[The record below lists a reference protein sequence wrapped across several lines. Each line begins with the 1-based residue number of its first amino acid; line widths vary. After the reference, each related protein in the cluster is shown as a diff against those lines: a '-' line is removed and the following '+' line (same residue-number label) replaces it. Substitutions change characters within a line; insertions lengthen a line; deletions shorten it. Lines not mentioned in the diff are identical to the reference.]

1 MGKWSFN
8 FTIVSTKFN
17 SSRTSFWKIGRVLRR
32 SMVAIAIKSTLTLWD
47 TNISWL
53 LTMAETTAVHVNR
66 SALVTAALILLI
78 EKPTFDGLFSTV
90 RSQWIIIFMWG
101 SIRGVILILVLLPP
115 HRWRGP
121 VMFVLYRRTVQHSFS
136 ILSSALLISR

>member
-1 MGKWSFN
+1 MV
-8 FTIVSTKFN
+8 ITKFN
-17 SSRTSFWKIGRVLRR
+17 SSRTPFWRIEFHRRVLRR
-32 SMVAIAIKSTLTLWD
+32 SMVAIEIKITLTLWD

-66 SALVTAALILLI
+66 PALVTAALITCMLI

-101 SIRGVILILVLLPP
+101 SIRGVILILVLLPS
-115 HRWRGP
+115 HRWRSP
-121 VMFVLYRRTVQHSFS
+121 VMLVVYRRAVHHSFS